1 MTDGSVSGDPEAND
15 PEANDPEANDPEAN
29 DKGHW
34 RLVQRAQFKGHRVM
48 SLMQA

>member
-34 RLVQRAQFKGHRVM
+34 RLVQRAQFKGH
-48 SLMQA
+48 